1 MPGPASTSWCG
12 TGLPTWKPRLRTP
25 SWTGIGWG
33 VFWALLF
40 LCHQGKVEL
49 DQQGGLFGPLHL
61 RRLLHPG
68 ETRQLPLVPALA
80 AAEQVL
86 AA

>member
-1 MPGPASTSWCG
+1 
-12 TGLPTWKPRLRTP
+12 
-25 SWTGIGWG
+25 
-33 VFWALLF
+33 LF

-68 ETRQLPLVPALA
+68 ETRQLPLVPALG
-80 AAEQVL
+80 AEDQAL